1 MTRVLAVVGPET
13 ETFDGAEHAIAFARE
28 HGAELDLLSV
38 AERPRRL
45 LRSRS
50 VAKRREAVARAH
62 LREAAAKALAAGVR
76 PRVAALCRGR
86 VIAELARLADV
97 SGVDIVFLTRMRPR
111 WWARILGR
119 PRAELQEL
127 TLSRRAR
134 TAGGVETAAA
144 SRRAPARTPAPARA
158 LQ

>member
-13 ETFDGAEHAIAFARE
+13 ETLEGAERAIAFAQE
-28 HGAELDLLSV
+28 HGAELHLLGV

-50 VAKRREAVARAH
+50 VAEREAVARAH

-76 PRVAALCRGR
+76 PRVAALRRGR
-86 VIAELARLADV
+86 VIAELARFADV
-97 SGVDIVFLTRMRPR
+97 SGADIVFVTRMRPR

-119 PRAELQEL
+119 PRAELQEV

-134 TAGGVETAAA
+134 TGGGVGTAAA
-144 SRRAPARTPAPARA
+144 SRRAPTRTPAPARA